1 MYVHSGLK
9 LCSPGWTQ
17 INSTATTARVLG
29 VQMCAIGVDIKG
41 WGLNFFKKRR
51 RRQKYPYFFTYFYT
65 HILYKLYQF

>member
-29 VQMCAIGVDIKG
+29 VQMCAVGVDIKG
-41 WGLNFFKKRR
+41 WGLNFFKK
-51 RRQKYPYFFTYFYT
+51 KEEETEVSILFHIFLYTYT
-65 HILYKLYQF
+65 L